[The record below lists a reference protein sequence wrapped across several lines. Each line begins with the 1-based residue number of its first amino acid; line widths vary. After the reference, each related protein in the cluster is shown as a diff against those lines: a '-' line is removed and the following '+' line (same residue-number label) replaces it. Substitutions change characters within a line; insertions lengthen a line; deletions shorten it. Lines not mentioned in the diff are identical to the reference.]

1 MALRLAFMGSPQFS
15 VAPLRAIKKA
25 GHDIAAVFCQ
35 PPRRAGRGQNSQPC
49 PVYRE
54 AQELKIPTFTPVNL
68 QKKHVIDTF
77 SKLYLDVA
85 IIAAYGIILPK
96 EILAKPRFGCINIH
110 ASLLPR
116 WRGAAPIQN
125 AIRAGDPNTGITI
138 MQMDEG
144 LDTGPILLKQSI
156 PIESSDTGETLHRSL
171 SEIGATLIVE
181 TLENLEIGNLT
192 ASPQTQ
198 EGATYAKKLNPEAAQ
213 LDWTQSAFDLERQI
227 RAFKPWPG
235 SWFEY
240 EGIRI
245 KVITAETKE
254 QSGQPGIVLDDQLT
268 VACGQGSLRL
278 LDLQRPGKRVV
289 ETAAFLRGMPIPP
302 KTKLK

>member
-1 MALRLAFMGSPQFS
+1 M
-15 VAPLRAIKKA
+15 
-25 GHDIAAVFCQ
+25 
-35 PPRRAGRGQNSQPC
+35 
-49 PVYRE
+49 
-54 AQELKIPTFTPVNL
+54 NL

-96 EILAKPRFGCINIH
+96 EILAKPRFGCMNIH

-254 QSGQPGIVLDDQLT
+254 ESGQP
-268 VACGQGSLRL
+268 
-278 LDLQRPGKRVV
+278 
-289 ETAAFLRGMPIPP
+289 E
-302 KTKLK
+302 

>member
-1 MALRLAFMGSPQFS
+1 M
-15 VAPLRAIKKA
+15 
-25 GHDIAAVFCQ
+25 
-35 PPRRAGRGQNSQPC
+35 
-49 PVYRE
+49 
-54 AQELKIPTFTPVNL
+54 
-68 QKKHVIDTF
+68 
-77 SKLYLDVA
+77 
-85 IIAAYGIILPK
+85 
-96 EILAKPRFGCINIH
+96 
-110 ASLLPR
+110 
-116 WRGAAPIQN
+116 
-125 AIRAGDPNTGITI
+125 
-138 MQMDEG
+138 
-144 LDTGPILLKQSI
+144 LKQSI

-254 QSGQPGIVLDDQLT
+254 ESGQPGIVLDDQLT